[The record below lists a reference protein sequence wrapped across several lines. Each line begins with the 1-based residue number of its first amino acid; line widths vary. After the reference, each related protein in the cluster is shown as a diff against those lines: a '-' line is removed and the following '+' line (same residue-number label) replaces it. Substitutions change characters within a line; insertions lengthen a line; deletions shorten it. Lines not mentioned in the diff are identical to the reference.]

1 MKNNLKKHIF
11 YILFAIPLLLS
22 NVALIYAYTDVKY
35 CGVGSNW
42 FSCLTACGSDKRFCR
57 GTISDLAVVQ
67 QCELKEGE
75 HGCVYPRIDYSCEYS
90 GDVSQECKGGT
101 TVRDAVRG
109 GCGGKH
115 TLYECYI
122 GEGQEVC
129 KTCYYFCEMSGIQ
142 EWGVCKSGE
151 RRGQT
156 CWKHE
161 DCGSYKCQCRPGDPV
176 LVNKVK
182 GNNVMLGCC
191 TDKGGGGELPV
202 DPDCLPCKGCDLP
215 ECDAGYSETENNC
228 QPVIK
233 FCYRYDHCD
242 IECGNKQRLCYPNEI
257 NQSPP
262 KPTSI
267 KIYEDLPGGN
277 FYWTTNA
284 SLSES
289 QGTRTLVRYPYP
301 NSVRR
306 TEINNISLPQGA
318 RGLRARLRIKGDTVN
333 TETEVGGSPRVLG
346 THNPFY
352 HFPDIPKIDW
362 AWFAPGYKAHFR
374 ANFESLNKC
383 DDSWKEGASR
393 RGWFTVNTPPVLTTA
408 TISGNTTGAT
418 EQGCVPAARY
428 TGNEANRE
436 LTFKIAATDVDTY
449 HAATGDDR
457 DHRMN
462 AAVIWLVKDGQ
473 TLDNEINTLKAIGPG
488 RAIVNP
494 NKIGIMI
501 NTGGGIYRYSGE
513 GWGREDDGG
522 IYISHNGRQMKIAT
536 ISMERVK
543 HAVPRFPNN
552 NDTTEM
558 DIKIT
563 FEKDIP
569 ISGRY
574 TLWAGMMDNLTLFQA
589 QPHGTFTDQRS
600 IKITGETWNFDFV
613 NPKLQDISLKPKSP
627 EDQRRLDLKWN
638 STDNIPN
645 GIRPNH
651 TVVNV
656 YKTGTTPAHPVIRE
670 APSPQQTVQN
680 PHSGEQIPPQ
690 EDIGKMQTVTNGMP
704 NSGWFHP
711 NAGQTEMT
719 ANIGTNSEG
728 KIHFYITTYDRAC
741 NYEQTGKDGTPGI
754 NPVELNKWITT
765 KGGVFYSQGT
775 VSYPTDGL
783 DQKHNLG
790 TELISSR
797 TGGLY
802 KVLDYTGTNMNPAV
816 AKRITDVNNNAGL
829 FDKLK
834 ENFERIKPSLSEAI
848 TPFITALVCNDPK
861 GCIYRTNR
869 LGGFFYSGKIII
881 VPPDGKSDITI
892 TRDIKEGFSST
903 PGDNQGE
910 HALYIFTE
918 GNINI
923 GYPNGSSSGG
933 GTLETDQIDAFLIAK
948 GNINILP
955 EAPEGGFHDKVLVN
969 GGIIA
974 LGEVGS
980 SPAFSLQRTLGLLN
994 PNHPVLTANY
1004 HPKYAV
1010 FSELFF
1016 GLQVNAYKRE
1026 VGFKP
1031 M

>member
-11 YILFAIPLLLS
+11 YILFSIPLLLS
-22 NVALIYAYTDVKY
+22 NIALIYAYTDVKY

-42 FSCLTACGSDKRFCR
+42 FSCWMECGSDKRFCR

-90 GDVSQECKGGT
+90 GDVSKECKGGT
-101 TVRDAVRG
+101 TVKDAVRG

-115 TLYECYI
+115 TRYECYI
-122 GEGQEVC
+122 GEGEEVC
-129 KTCYYFCEMSGIQ
+129 KTCYYYCEKSGNQ
-142 EWGVCKSGE
+142 EWGKCISGE
-151 RRGQT
+151 NKGKT
-156 CWKHE
+156 CWAHK
-161 DCGSYKCQCRPGDPV
+161 DCGSYQCQCVPGDPV
-176 LVNKVK
+176 PVNKVK

-242 IECGNKQRLCYPNEI
+242 IECGHKQRSCYPNEI

-267 KIYEDLPGGN
+267 KIYEDLPGSN
-277 FYWTTNA
+277 FHWTTNA

-289 QGTRTLVRYPYP
+289 ENTRTLIRYPYP
-301 NSVRR
+301 NSGRR
-306 TEINNISLPQGA
+306 TEINNLSLPQGA
-318 RGLRARLRIKGDTVN
+318 RGLRTRLRIKGDTVN

-352 HFPDIPKIDW
+352 SFPNIPRTDW
-362 AWFAPGYKAHFR
+362 SWFAPGYKAHFR

-393 RGWFTVNTPPVLTTA
+393 RGWFTVNTPPVLRTA

-449 HAATGDDR
+449 HAAVGSDR
-457 DHRMN
+457 NHRMN

-488 RAIVNP
+488 RAIVDP

-501 NTGGGIYRYSGE
+501 NTAGGIYRYSGE
-513 GWGREDDGG
+513 GWGRENDGG
-522 IYISHNGRQMKIAT
+522 IYISHNGRQLKIAT

-574 TLWAGMMDNLTLFQA
+574 TLWAGMMDNLTLFQT
-589 QPHGTFTDQRS
+589 QPHGVHVDQRS
-600 IKITGETWNFDFV
+600 VKKTGQTWNFDFV
-613 NPKLQDISLKPKSP
+613 KPQIKNVSLAPLSQTEQRKLN
-627 EDQRRLDLKWN
+627 LKWE
-638 STDNIPN
+638 SSDNISG
-645 GIRPNH
+645 GIRENH

-656 YKTGTTPAHPVIRE
+656 YKSGNQPAKQVTRETPAPVQSIT
-670 APSPQQTVQN
+670 PSSSISN
-680 PHSGEQIPPQ
+680 
-690 EDIGKMQTVTNGMP
+690 IGYMQRAANGMP
-704 NSGWFHP
+704 VSGWFHLSP
-711 NAGQTEMT
+711 GQTNT
-719 ANIGTNSEG
+719 RLNIGENSEG
-728 KIHFYITTYDRAC
+728 KLHFYITTYDLAC

-802 KVLDYTGTNMNPAV
+802 KVLDYAGTNMNPAV

-834 ENFERIKPSLSEAI
+834 ENFERIKPSLP
-848 TPFITALVCNDPK
+848 TPEQSTFPTHKFICPNPK
-861 GCIYRTNR
+861 GCILQPYGIET
-869 LGGFFYSGKIII
+869 GGFEYSGKIILI
-881 VPPDGKSDITI
+881 PSEGEKDINLTYYGDIKQLDDNSALFVFAEGDITI
-892 TRDIKEGFSST
+892 KTR
-903 PGDNQGE
+903 
-910 HALYIFTE
+910 L
-918 GNINI
+918 
-923 GYPNGSSSGG
+923 GSSSSA
-933 GTLETDQIDAFLIAK
+933 TQLETDQIDAFLITK
-948 GNINILP
+948 GQVRVQR
-955 EAPEGGFHDKVLVN
+955 ESEEEGEPDDKLIVN
-969 GGIIA
+969 GGVIA
-974 LGEVGS
+974 FGEGGA
-980 SPAFSLQRTLGLLN
+980 SPAFSLRRTLGLLN
-994 PNHPVLTANY
+994 ISNPVLTVNY

-1016 GLQVNAYKRE
+1016 GLQTNAYKRE